1 MIQLR
6 SNCLVCETD
15 DGEHIPFSAES
26 LSEELVEQLQGS
38 IDPEV
43 VRHAA
48 ESVVQFYRDEQMV
61 DVIRLSEFVEAIT
74 EVLRSLGF
82 EVAIDV
88 EPEPR
93 EGGVQRLV
101 SESDLGVFSADPSS
115 FSELELLPKLR
126 ATLREQF
133 QTEPQ
138 IIRITGLKI
147 CVKTLSNARRWSP
160 RCQRLHELIVGYL
173 QECWIQ
179 ERNPECEEIVIQ

>member
-26 LSEELVEQLQGS
+26 LSEELVEQLQGT

-43 VRHAA
+43 IRHAA
-48 ESVVQFYRDEQMV
+48 ESVVQFYRDEQML
-61 DVIRLSEFVEAIT
+61 DVIRLSEFVDAIT

-88 EPEPR
+88 EPEGRDKIP
-93 EGGVQRLV
+93 RLV
-101 SESDLGVFSADPSS
+101 SESDLGEFSADPSS

-126 ATLREQF
+126 ASLRQQF
-133 QTEPQ
+133 ETGPH
-138 IIRITGLKI
+138 IVRITGLKL

-160 RCQRLHELIVGYL
+160 RCQRLHELIVNYL
-173 QECWIQ
+173 QECWIR
-179 ERNPECEEIVIQ
+179 ERNPGCEEIVIQ